1 MRTRVVSSL
10 VLACCLLLPSA
21 HARAAEGAS
30 ISTPAGA
37 VGVNHGPGGMGFP
50 VGKFAAVL
58 NYRYCV
64 KDQWYKDSS
73 GEDGADVK
81 QIVHTPVLKTRFSFA
96 KGWDV
101 RTATPFLDMTVDRED
116 IGLDDKWVGGLGD
129 TTAIL
134 RYQILSQKTGAPLN
148 LAADLGVVI
157 PTGEI
162 GDNNPGNGA
171 WGALFGFGAT
181 YMSGSHRIEGDT
193 SYTVYSEGT
202 AEKTKGDRLR
212 INAHYA
218 YALNSLL
225 DLGVEAYY
233 EWTQE
238 DEQYGVDLVND
249 AKSLYVGPKFN
260 LKFPEYGITFGGN
273 ILMAA
278 YRDYETATLTDDWR
292 TEFKLIK
299 LF

>member
-1 MRTRVVSSL
+1 MRARIVSSL
-10 VLACCLLLPSA
+10 LLACCLLLPSTQA
-21 HARAAEGAS
+21 LAAEGAS
-30 ISTPAGA
+30 APTPAGA

-58 NYRYCV
+58 NYRYSV
-64 KDQWYKDSS
+64 KDSWYKDSS
-73 GEDGADVK
+73 EEDGPDVK
-81 QIVHTPVLKTRFSFA
+81 QIVHTPILKTRFGIA

-101 RTATPFLDMTVDRED
+101 RTATPFLDMTVDRDD
-116 IGLDDKWVGGLGD
+116 IGLDDMWVGGLCD

-134 RYQILSQKTGAPLN
+134 RYQVLSQKAGDPLN

-162 GDNNPGNGA
+162 GDNNPGTGA

-181 YMSGSHRIEGDT
+181 YISGSHRIEGDT
-193 SYTVYSEGT
+193 SYTVFSEGSD
-202 AEKTKGDRLR
+202 EKTNGDRLR
-212 INAHYA
+212 VNAHYA

-238 DEQYGVDLVND
+238 GELCGVELKND
-249 AKSLYVGPKFN
+249 AKSLYAGPKFN
-260 LKFPEYGITFGGN
+260 LKFPEYGVVFGGTV
-273 ILMAA
+273 LMAA
-278 YRDYETATLTDDWR
+278 YRDYESATLTDDWR